1 MILGSK
7 KFWTSISQELPSP
20 VFPYQL
26 SRLTLSIQSKIMMKT
41 ALLAVL
47 SLLLGTA
54 APAHAAEATAAGR
67 WAGAIEVLGQ
77 QLDIVVRLADATGG
91 GMSATIDIPAQGA
104 KDLPL
109 TNVRREGSRIH
120 FELPAGPGLAV
131 FEGTLEGDRISGE
144 FSQAGITGRFTLERK
159 PEEAAAPAAPPP
171 YSEEEVTFTSG
182 DVRLAGTLTLP
193 PGPGRHPAVVL
204 LTGSGAQNRDEEIFG
219 FRPFRILADHLTRQ
233 GIAVLRFDDRGVGG
247 SSGSLAQATLETLAG
262 DALAAVSF
270 LRTHGRIQPTAV
282 GLLGHSEGGL
292 VAAISATRSPDIAFL
307 VFLASPGV
315 RGDRVVSSQVEAMQ
329 KLAGRSQEEIARTL
343 ALQEKFY
350 RAVRTGQGWED
361 VESDLLAEIAKLP
374 EEQRKAVGDPKA
386 YVAAQKA
393 AADSSLYRNFLDFDP
408 ATVLRQ
414 VRLPVLSIFG
424 ELDLQVLPDLNREA
438 MMRALQ
444 EAGNRNVTVRTFPGA
459 NHLFQKAITGSPGE
473 YPVLA
478 KEFVPGLPDF
488 IAEWI
493 LKQRPAAARAREDT
507 P

>member
-1 MILGSK
+1 MMKIAL
-7 KFWTSISQELPSP
+7 
-20 VFPYQL
+20 
-26 SRLTLSIQSKIMMKT
+26 LSI
-41 ALLAVL
+41 L

-54 APAHAAEATAAGR
+54 APVHSAEATAAGR
-67 WAGAIEVLGQ
+67 WAGAIEILGQ
-77 QLDIVVRLADATGG
+77 RLDIVVRLADATGG

-131 FEGTLEGDRISGE
+131 FEGTLEGNRISGD
-144 FSQAGITGRFTLERK
+144 FSQAGMAGRFNLERK
-159 PEEAAAPAAPPP
+159 PEEVTAPAPPLP
-171 YSEEEVTFTSG
+171 YSEVEVTFMSG
-182 DVRLAGTLTLP
+182 GVRLAGTLTLP
-193 PGPGRHPAVVL
+193 PGSGAYPAVVL

-219 FRPFRILADHLTRQ
+219 FKPFRILADHLTRQ
-233 GIAVLRFDDRGVGG
+233 GIAVLRYDDRGVGG

-262 DALAAVSF
+262 DALAAVGF
-270 LRTHGRIQPTAV
+270 LRAHARIQPTAV

-292 VAAISATRSPDIAFL
+292 VAAISAARSPRSPEIAFL
-307 VFLASPGV
+307 VFLATPGV

-343 ALQEKFY
+343 VLQEKFY

-361 VESDLLAEIAKLP
+361 VESEILSQIAQLP

-393 AADSSLYRNFLDFDP
+393 AGDSSMYRDFLDFDP

-424 ELDLQVLPDLNREA
+424 ELDLQVLADLNREA
-438 MMRALQ
+438 MVRAL
-444 EAGNRNVTVRTFPGA
+444 EEGRNRNVTVRTFPGA

-473 YPVLA
+473 YPMLA
-478 KEFVPGLPDF
+478 KEFVPGLPDL
-488 IAEWI
+488 IADWI
-493 LKQRPAAARAREDT
+493 LEQRPTVGRVPD
-507 P
+507 